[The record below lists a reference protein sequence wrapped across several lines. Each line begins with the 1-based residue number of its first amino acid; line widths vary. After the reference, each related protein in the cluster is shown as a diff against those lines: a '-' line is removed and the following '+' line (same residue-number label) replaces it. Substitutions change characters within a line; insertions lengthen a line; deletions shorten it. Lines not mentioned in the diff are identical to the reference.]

1 MPLKGKTKRDVVCE
15 FRNAEI
21 LAAARTVFAQKGFS
35 EASVEDIAQEAG
47 LAKGTLYLYYPSKHA
62 IYWAALEN
70 GLIDLSRQLKLRI
83 EAEATIAAKIRT
95 FIETKLLYFE
105 ENRDFFKIYYA
116 EFGNAITHPALFNKD
131 FKEFY
136 VGQLGIL
143 KAALEEGIRQKSIRA
158 LRIDVTAAAIFDI
171 TRGVITQRLLGWSK
185 TDIQEDID
193 LLFDLAW
200 KGLACP

>member
-1 MPLKGKTKRDVVCE
+1 MPLKGRTKRDVVCE

-21 LAAARTVFAQKGFS
+21 LEAARKVFAQKGFT

-62 IYWAALEN
+62 IYWAALQN
-70 GLIDLSRQLKLRI
+70 GLVDLSHRLQKRV
-83 EAEATIAAKIRT
+83 EAEPTIAAKIRT

-116 EFGNAITHPALFNKD
+116 EFGNAITQPAFFNKD

-136 VGQLGIL
+136 LGQLGIL
-143 KAALEEGIRQKSIRA
+143 KTALEEGIRQKSIRS
-158 LRIDVTAAAIFDI
+158 LRIDTAASAIFDI

-185 TDIQEDID
+185 TNLQEDIE
-193 LLFDLAW
+193 LLFELAW
-200 KGLACP
+200 KGLASQ

>member
-21 LAAARTVFAQKGFS
+21 LEAARKVFAQKGFS

-62 IYWAALEN
+62 IYWAALQN
-70 GLIDLSRQLKLRI
+70 GLVDLSHRLKLRV
-83 EAEATIAAKIRT
+83 EAETTIAAKIRT

-116 EFGNAITHPALFNKD
+116 EFGNAITHPAFFNKD

-136 VGQLGIL
+136 LGQLGIL
-143 KAALEEGIRQKSIRA
+143 KTALEEGIQQKSIRA
-158 LRIDVTAAAIFDI
+158 LRIDVAASAIFDI

-185 TDIQEDID
+185 SNLQEDIE
-193 LLFDLAW
+193 LLFELAW
-200 KGLACP
+200 KGLACQ

>member
-1 MPLKGKTKRDVVCE
+1 VPLKGKTKRDVVFE

-21 LAAARTVFAQKGFS
+21 LEAARKVFAQKGFS
-35 EASVEDIAQEAG
+35 DASVEDIAQEAG

-62 IYWAALEN
+62 IYWAALQN
-70 GLIDLSRQLKLRI
+70 GLIDLSHKLKLCV

-116 EFGNAITHPALFNKD
+116 EFGNAITQPAFFNKD

-136 VGQLGIL
+136 LGQLGIL
-143 KAALEEGIRQKSIRA
+143 KAALEEGIKQKSIRP
-158 LRIDVTAAAIFDI
+158 LRIDVAASAIFDI
-171 TRGVITQRLLGWSK
+171 TRGVITQRLLGWSN
-185 TDIQEDID
+185 TDLHEDIE
-193 LLFDLAW
+193 LLFELAW
-200 KGLACP
+200 KGLARQ